1 MRVLSYIYEC
11 VSSVENFKIIIISIS
26 FFLFSFF
33 FFNQSQN
40 QLSSWIH
47 GFGVLTSWNEV
58 LPVQKNKKQKKKRS
72 KDRKNRLDRKKRI
85 RNVSFLFF
93 CLFVF
98 FFPFIFGTPLAQ
110 FISLYDFYCYTYFT
124 YFYFRLFIIF
134 LDRFFEYHVILWK
147 ILLILK
153 VIFSFFFGP
162 FLFFLSLSETCRA
175 HIYGKI
181 VAIIFVSLV
190 CYAYNIVEISAHRKK
205 PIIGNKIDDLLRN
218 ELSFFFVAVSI
229 DIVVSLLVVVLKI
242 NVECVWKIT
251 HNVVT

>member
-134 LDRFFEYHVILWK
+134 FGPLLRISRNSLEDFVNIESNFLFFFRT
-147 ILLILK
+147 
-153 VIFSFFFGP
+153 FSFFS
-162 FLFFLSLSETCRA
+162 LSLGNMPRT
-175 HIYGKI
+175 HI
-181 VAIIFVSLV
+181 
-190 CYAYNIVEISAHRKK
+190 R
-205 PIIGNKIDDLLRN
+205 
-218 ELSFFFVAVSI
+218 
-229 DIVVSLLVVVLKI
+229 
-242 NVECVWKIT
+242 
-251 HNVVT
+251 